1 MAGVGDT
8 PSGQPLGRA
17 RRHRRGWA
25 ARRWGASSAAEA
37 EAQPATP
44 RERGGP
50 HTTAVTAAHR
60 EGPRLRPPRAP
71 SSRDSAAPRAA
82 RAASP
87 GPRTRAELLPRSD
100 RLAPPSLWHVACPP
114 RQGTKACARFSSE
127 QMRGEV
133 KRGKRASARSPGLC
147 VSCRGLCTFMCIL
160 GMHGGR
166 PLGPRA
172 LLSLSS
178 CLSWKPQLRAGSRG
192 DRPWPLR
199 HTRLCARHRDGS
211 GVCTPVLPQWTL
223 TSLGEAAAAFAPR
236 IRTAPCDGTSGSH
249 GDVPLLPCAVGAIV
263 PARGRCEKAPRTG
276 RLRPQTLVSP
286 SPGGWTPKAKVSE
299 EGPLPA
305 PQTAAFPSR
314 PHTAQEKGLWC
325 PFPSWSPPPRP
336 DRLPKAPPPDT
347 SPWRPG

>member
-114 RQGTKACARFSSE
+114 RQGTKASCSLLFRTNAWG
-127 QMRGEV
+127 GEE
-133 KRGKRASARSPGLC
+133 RETGERAL
-147 VSCRGLCTFMCIL
+147 
-160 GMHGGR
+160 
-166 PLGPRA
+166 PRA
-172 LLSLSS
+172 L
-178 CLSWKPQLRAGSRG
+178 R
-192 DRPWPLR
+192 
-199 HTRLCARHRDGS
+199 
-211 GVCTPVLPQWTL
+211 
-223 TSLGEAAAAFAPR
+223 
-236 IRTAPCDGTSGSH
+236 
-249 GDVPLLPCAVGAIV
+249 LLPGSLHIYVYSRDAWGPPPGPPRSAVPELLLILET
-263 PARGRCEKAPRTG
+263 PAQSRQPWGPSVASASHPPVRTPLGRVGGVYTC
-276 RLRPQTLVSP
+276 P
-286 SPGGWTPKAKVSE
+286 SPVDSHLLGRGGCGFRTTYPNSSV
-299 EGPLPA
+299 
-305 PQTAAFPSR
+305 
-314 PHTAQEKGLWC
+314 
-325 PFPSWSPPPRP
+325 
-336 DRLPKAPPPDT
+336 
-347 SPWRPG
+347 

>member
-1 MAGVGDT
+1 
-8 PSGQPLGRA
+8 
-17 RRHRRGWA
+17 
-25 ARRWGASSAAEA
+25 
-37 EAQPATP
+37 
-44 RERGGP
+44 
-50 HTTAVTAAHR
+50 
-60 EGPRLRPPRAP
+60 
-71 SSRDSAAPRAA
+71 
-82 RAASP
+82 
-87 GPRTRAELLPRSD
+87 
-100 RLAPPSLWHVACPP
+100 
-114 RQGTKACARFSSE
+114 
-127 QMRGEV
+127 MRGEV
-133 KRGKRASARSPGLC
+133 KRGKRVSARSPGLC

-249 GDVPLLPCAVGAIV
+249 GDVPLLPCAVGTVV
-263 PARGRCEKAPRTG
+263 PARGRCEKAPWTG

-305 PQTAAFPSR
+305 PQTAAFLSR

-325 PFPSWSPPPRP
+325 PFPS
-336 DRLPKAPPPDT
+336 
-347 SPWRPG
+347 

>member
-1 MAGVGDT
+1 MSASPRNKSSCSLLFQTNAWGGEERET
-8 PSGQPLGRA
+8 GERA
-17 RRHRRGWA
+17 
-25 ARRWGASSAAEA
+25 
-37 EAQPATP
+37 
-44 RERGGP
+44 
-50 HTTAVTAAHR
+50 
-60 EGPRLRPPRAP
+60 LPRALRLLP
-71 SSRDSAAPRAA
+71 GSLHIYVYSRDAW
-82 RAASP
+82 
-87 GPRTRAELLPRSD
+87 GPPP
-100 RLAPPSLWHVACPP
+100 APPP
-114 RQGTKACARFSSE
+114 
-127 QMRGEV
+127 
-133 KRGKRASARSPGLC
+133 
-147 VSCRGLCTFMCIL
+147 
-160 GMHGGR
+160 
-166 PLGPRA
+166 

-249 GDVPLLPCAVGAIV
+249 RDVPLLPCAVSAVV

-336 DRLPKAPPPDT
+336 DRLPKAPPPDA